1 LDPKKYCSLEKVFR
15 PAQPVKET
23 KETNKNSI
31 NIEERKSFFT
41 EANHS

>member
-23 KETNKNSI
+23 IKNSI